1 MNTEFETSQ
10 LAAAMVRVAAALKA
24 DQEVITELDQAVGD
38 GDLGITAVKVAEA
51 LDVAAGKAT
60 VTNIGKWLAETGMAV
75 NRAAPSTMGTL
86 MATALM
92 QAGKVA
98 LGKSKLAVADLPLL
112 LNAAAT
118 GVETRGKA
126 RLGDKTVLDALRPA
140 SDSFSAALAAGQ
152 PLAAAAEAMVAAA
165 RNGRDRVTPL
175 RNKVGRASWL
185 GERTEGK
192 VDPGCAFAVV
202 VLTAIVGA

>member
-1 MNTEFETSQ
+1 
-10 LAAAMVRVAAALKA
+10 
-24 DQEVITELDQAVGD
+24 
-38 GDLGITAVKVAEA
+38 
-51 LDVAAGKAT
+51 
-60 VTNIGKWLAETGMAV
+60 MAV

-92 QAGKVA
+92 QAGKAA

-126 RLGDKTVLDALRPA
+126 HLGDKTVLDAMRPA

-152 PLAAAAEAMVAAA
+152 SLAAAAEAMVAAA

-192 VDPGCAFAVV
+192 VDPGCAFAVI